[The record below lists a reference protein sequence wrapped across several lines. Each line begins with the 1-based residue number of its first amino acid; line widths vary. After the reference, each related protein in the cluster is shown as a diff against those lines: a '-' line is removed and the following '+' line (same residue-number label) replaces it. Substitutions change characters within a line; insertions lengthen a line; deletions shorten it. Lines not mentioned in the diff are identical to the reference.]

1 MALPKRYRL
10 KHRRDFSAVYRAG
23 LRRDAPHLSLRALR
37 VPNGYVSLDPA
48 SLDRLGAVQPEMV
61 DVTLMPTRIGISIS
75 QKVSKRAV
83 DRNRIKRR
91 IRAAL
96 RYLLPELFPGWLV
109 VITVRP
115 GTAECG
121 YEEFLRELKQLLTK
135 AEVLDG
141 GSGRRFL

>member
-1 MALPKRYRL
+1 VALPQRYRL

-23 LRRDAPHLSLRALR
+23 LRRDAPHLSLRALPIADGHTR
-37 VPNGYVSLDPA
+37 LSSANLDLAQPQLAVVPIP
-48 SLDRLGAVQPEMV
+48 Q
-61 DVTLMPTRIGISIS
+61 PTRIGVSIS

-83 DRNRIKRR
+83 VRNRIKRR

-96 RYLLPELFPGWLV
+96 RQLIPELLPGWLV

-115 GTAECG
+115 SAVECC
-121 YEEFLRELKQLLTK
+121 YEDFLQELKQLLTK

>member
-37 VPNGYVSLDPA
+37 ATNSHASLDSASSVGLDPA
-48 SLDRLGAVQPEMV
+48 QLKLVPVSSL
-61 DVTLMPTRIGISIS
+61 PTRIGISIS
-75 QKVSKRAV
+75 QKVSKRSV
-83 DRNRIKRR
+83 VRNRIKRQ

-96 RYLLPELFPGWLV
+96 RRLLPELFPGWLV

-115 GTAECG
+115 GIAECS
-121 YEEFLRELKQLLTK
+121 YEEFLQELRQLLTK

>member
-1 MALPKRYRL
+1 M
-10 KHRRDFSAVYRAG
+10 
-23 LRRDAPHLSLRALR
+23 
-37 VPNGYVSLDPA
+37 PNGYVSLDPA

>member
-23 LRRDAPHLSLRALR
+23 LRRDTPHLSLRALQIAKCHA
-37 VPNGYVSLDPA
+37 NLVSANLDLEQPQAAEAA
-48 SLDRLGAVQPEMV
+48 SSP
-61 DVTLMPTRIGISIS
+61 PTRIGVSIS

-83 DRNRIKRR
+83 VRNRIKRL

-96 RYLLPELFPGWLV
+96 RQLLPELFPGWLV

-115 GTAECG
+115 SAIECC
-121 YEEFLRELKQLLTK
+121 YEEFLQELKQLLTK

>member
-1 MALPKRYRL
+1 MLV
-10 KHRRDFSAVYRAG
+10 D
-23 LRRDAPHLSLRALR
+23 
-37 VPNGYVSLDPA
+37 VSL
-48 SLDRLGAVQPEMV
+48 L
-61 DVTLMPTRIGISIS
+61 PTRIGISIS

-83 DRNRIKRR
+83 VRNRIKRR

-96 RYLLPELFPGWLV
+96 RQLLPELLPGWLV

-115 GTAECG
+115 NAVECC
-121 YEEFLRELKQLLTK
+121 YEEFLQELRQLLKK

>member
-1 MALPKRYRL
+1 MALPQRYRL

-23 LRRDAPHLSLRALR
+23 LRRDAPHLSLRALSMSDSHTSPSSANLDLAQPQSAV
-37 VPNGYVSLDPA
+37 VPIP
-48 SLDRLGAVQPEMV
+48 Q
-61 DVTLMPTRIGISIS
+61 PTRIGVSIS

-83 DRNRIKRR
+83 VRNRIKRR

-96 RYLLPELFPGWLV
+96 RQLLPELLPGWLV

-115 GTAECG
+115 SAVECC
-121 YEEFLRELKQLLTK
+121 YEEFLQELKQLLIK

-141 GSGRRFL
+141 GSRRHFL

>member
-1 MALPKRYRL
+1 MALPQRYRL

-23 LRRDAPHLSLRALR
+23 LRRDAPHLSLRALSVADSHISSANLDLAQPQLAV
-37 VPNGYVSLDPA
+37 VPIP
-48 SLDRLGAVQPEMV
+48 Q
-61 DVTLMPTRIGISIS
+61 PTRIGVSIS

-83 DRNRIKRR
+83 VRNRIKRR

-96 RYLLPELFPGWLV
+96 RQLIPELLPGWLV

-115 GTAECG
+115 SAVECC
-121 YEEFLRELKQLLTK
+121 YEEFLQELKQLLTK